1 MTDQR
6 TTSLDVL
13 EERVARLRER
23 PVPATDKAVGWLAAA
38 GPVTSA
44 GLAAAR
50 PAIWDFELPV
60 MVAHES
66 ALAHNIEAMATYCA
80 AAGVSHAPH
89 GKTPMAP
96 QLVARQLAA
105 GAWAVSAATAAQARV
120 FRSFGVPRVLI
131 ASQLTTRPAI
141 EWLGRELAADPG
153 FECYTY
159 ADSLAGVA
167 LLDEGLRAVT
177 PGRPLPVLVEL
188 GYPGGRTGCRSIDE
202 ALAVAAAVHDADGLE
217 LAGAAGFE
225 GGIERGDLDATLAA
239 VALFIIDL
247 RTLGERLPGF
257 ADGGGRLPILSAG
270 GSSFFDVVCR
280 ELAPADARV
289 VLRSGAYVA
298 HDHGHYAESGPA
310 SRPTLPGLPSEP
322 RVRGRAGAVGGRAV
336 GARAGTGHRQRRP
349 PRHLLRPGH
358 ARAAAGAPVRGD
370 RARGRNAADQ
380 PRRPAR
386 LPEHHRQHRPAGPR
400 RPGQPGQHPPVHDH
414 GQVAGHPGG
423 RRRRPGHR
431 RRAHLLL
438 AASRQLPAVGRA
450 GR

>member
-167 LLDEGLRAVT
+167 LLDEGLRAVA
-177 PGRPLPVLVEL
+177 PGRQLPVLVEL

-257 ADGGGRLPILSAG
+257 ADGGGRRPILSAG

-280 ELAPADARV
+280 ELAPAGARV

-310 SRPTLPGLPSEP
+310 SRPTLPGLPFSPEFLGALELWAAVLSVPEP
-322 RVRGRAGAVGGRAV
+322 GLAILNVGRRDISCDQGMPVPLRVRRSGV
-336 GARAGTGHRQRRP
+336 TEP
-349 PRHLLRPGH
+349 
-358 ARAAAGAPVRGD
+358 AAGMRLTSLDDQHGYLSITGSTGPLAPGD
-370 RARGRNAADQ
+370 LVSLGST
-380 PRRPAR
+380 
-386 LPEHHRQHRPAGPR
+386 
-400 RPGQPGQHPPVHDH
+400 HPCTTMDKWPVIPVVDDDDR
-414 GQVAGHPGG
+414 VID
-423 RRRRPGHR
+423 
-431 RRAHLLL
+431 
-438 AASRQLPAVGRA
+438 AVHTFF
-450 GR
+450 

>member
-1 MTDQR
+1 M
-6 TTSLDVL
+6 
-13 EERVARLRER
+13 
-23 PVPATDKAVGWLAAA
+23 AA
-38 GPVTSA
+38 
-44 GLAAAR
+44 
-50 PAIWDFELPV
+50 
-60 MVAHES
+60 
-66 ALAHNIEAMATYCA
+66 YCA

-131 ASQLTTRPAI
+131 ASQLTTREAV
-141 EWLGRELAADPG
+141 EWLGRELAADPD

-167 LLDEGLRAVT
+167 LLDEGLRAVA
-177 PGRPLPVLVEL
+177 PGRQLPVLVEL

-225 GGIERGDLDATLAA
+225 GGIERGNLDATLAA
-239 VALFIIDL
+239 VALFLIDL

-257 ADGGGRLPILSAG
+257 GDGRGRRPDPQRGRQLVLRRRLPRAG
-270 GSSFFDVVCR
+270 PGRRPGRAAQRRLHRPRPRALRR
-280 ELAPADARV
+280 ERPGQPPDAARPAV
-289 VLRSGAYVA
+289 Q
-298 HDHGHYAESGPA
+298 
-310 SRPTLPGLPSEP
+310 P

-336 GARAGTGHRQRRP
+336 GARARPGHRQRRP

-370 RARGRNAADQ
+370 RARGRPAADQ

-386 LPEHHRQHRPAGPR
+386 LPGITGITGPLA
-400 RPGQPGQHPPVHDH
+400 PGDLVSLGSTHPCTTMDKWPVIPVVDDDDR
-414 GQVAGHPGG
+414 VID
-423 RRRRPGHR
+423 
-431 RRAHLLL
+431 
-438 AASRQLPAVGRA
+438 AVHTFF
-450 GR
+450 

>member
-1 MTDQR
+1 MTDQQ
-6 TTSLDVL
+6 TTQQAPSLDL
-13 EERVARLRER
+13 LTERVARLREQ
-23 PVPATDKAVGWLAAA
+23 PVPGTDKALGWLTRT
-38 GPVTSA
+38 GPVTAA

-60 MVAHES
+60 MVLHES
-66 ALAHNIEAMATYCA
+66 ALAHNIEAMAAYCA

-131 ASQLTTRPAI
+131 ASQLTTREAV
-141 EWLGRELAADPG
+141 EWLGRELAADPD

-167 LLDEGLRAVT
+167 LLDEGLRAVA
-177 PGRPLPVLVEL
+177 PGRQLPVLVEL
-188 GYPGGRTGCRSIDE
+188 GYPGGRTGCRSLDE
-202 ALAVAAAVHDADGLE
+202 ALAVAAAVHDAGGLE

-225 GGIERGDLDATLAA
+225 GGIERGNLDATLAA
-239 VALFIIDL
+239 VALFLSDL

-257 ADGGGRLPILSAG
+257 GDGRGRRPVLSAG

-289 VLRSGAYVA
+289 VLRSGAYIA

-310 SRPTLPGLPSEP
+310 SRPTLPGLPPSPEFAGALELWAAVLSVPEP
-322 RVRGRAGAVGGRAV
+322 GLAILNVGRRDISCDQGMPVPLRVRRSGV
-336 GARAGTGHRQRRP
+336 TEP
-349 PRHLLRPGH
+349 
-358 ARAAAGAPVRGD
+358 AAGLRLTNMDDQHGYLSITGPLAPGD
-370 RARGRNAADQ
+370 LVSLGST
-380 PRRPAR
+380 
-386 LPEHHRQHRPAGPR
+386 
-400 RPGQPGQHPPVHDH
+400 HPCTTMDKWQTIPVVDDDDL
-414 GQVAGHPGG
+414 VID
-423 RRRRPGHR
+423 
-431 RRAHLLL
+431 
-438 AASRQLPAVGRA
+438 AVHTFF
-450 GR
+450 